1 MLVVRSLWESVETH
15 EIMGVSQNFFQ
26 ARSLVFIR
34 YANKKE
40 RISMKVKIILVPL
53 LMVQLALF
61 NTGANAESGLDSN
74 PVASIRLL
82 PTSTTFGIDE
92 VPNGAVGFTASI
104 KNEGAAPLIIAHPSI
119 CFPAEYKQGETR
131 GFDEFHGKSEILLK
145 IRKPD
150 GTTVVL
156 RDGHLYYFDP
166 GNIPLLTITPNAT
179 KTFHV
184 GWFFQNARGRWE
196 QDDEA
201 ARVFLLKGE
210 YAIRIAFR
218 NVFPKAALYDENA
231 KGIKFID
238 VWTGEMESAEIII
251 EVK

>member
-1 MLVVRSLWESVETH
+1 VSFLILPIFFSAGGILGEYPVSIHQDLEEAPMSSL
-15 EIMGVSQNFFQ
+15 
-26 ARSLVFIR
+26 
-34 YANKKE
+34 KE
-40 RISMKVKIILVPL
+40 RSSMKVKTILVPL
-53 LMVQLALF
+53 VMVLLASF
-61 NTGANAESGLDSN
+61 DTGATAESRVDSN
-74 PVASIRLL
+74 PVASILLL
-82 PTSTTFGIDE
+82 PTSTTFVIDE
-92 VPNGAVGFTASI
+92 VPNGAVGFTALV
-104 KNEGAAPLIIAHPSI
+104 KNEGAAPLTIAHPSI

-131 GFDEFHGKSEILLK
+131 GFEESHGKSEILLK

-166 GNIPLLTITPNAT
+166 GNIPLLTISPQAT

-196 QDDEA
+196 RDDEA

-210 YAIRIAFR
+210 YAISIAFR
-218 NVFPKAALYDENA
+218 NLFPKAALYDEA
-231 KGIKFID
+231 TKGVKCID